1 MEEDIAKG
9 IIPVALELSY
19 LFYDQSK
26 TLSCW
31 GMAWSAS
38 LGEM

>member
-1 MEEDIAKG
+1 MQRVLFLWQSK
-9 IIPVALELSY
+9 LSY
-19 LFYDQSK
+19 LYCDK

-38 LGEM
+38 GGEM